1 MTMPGRKFSQSNNKY
16 RYGFGGQ
23 EKSDEIKGE
32 GNSYTAEY
40 WEYDPRLG
48 RRWNVDP
55 ITKPHESPYAAFS
68 NNPITN
74 IDPLGNSDSTVT
86 SPNGGSFTLPE
97 SAKITKNSF
106 AYTNAAG
113 VKFQHSDGA
122 VESFTWQDKEY
133 TARYNSKTGEFTG
146 YKAQLDAAHGNQ
158 MLPFSYGK
166 MDWLIERVMA
176 NSSSGPMNQLEEY
189 RARRAYGGY
198 LPGETQFDRFC
209 RNCNNSHIEEM
220 MDFGGGG
227 YNMWG
232 GYGKIANSSKFINLA
247 SSERTAHIIAGDA
260 TGGGHAWFGSWKG
273 FTNGLTGQKSMFPVT
288 WSNGKI
294 MNAASDVLVNNPIAR
309 QTGPA
314 GSLFENS
321 GRLARFTTFGEYQ
334 GIKLKVVWNNADIIT
349 AHPIK

>member
-1 MTMPGRKFSQSNNKY
+1 MVMPGRKFAQANTKY

-40 WEYDPRLG
+40 WEYDSRLG

-68 NNPITN
+68 NKPIIN

-113 VKFQHSDGA
+113 IKFQHTDGA
-122 VESFTWQDKEY
+122 VESFNWQGKDY
-133 TARYNSKTGEFTG
+133 TARYNSKTGEFTE
-146 YKAQLDAAHGNQ
+146 YKAETDAAHGNQ
-158 MLPFSYGK
+158 TISFSYGL
-166 MDWLIERVMA
+166 MDKLIERIMA
-176 NSSSGPMNQLEEY
+176 NSSGPSNQLEEY
-189 RARRAYGGY
+189 RARRAYPGY

-220 MDFGGGG
+220 LDFGGGG

-232 GYGKIANSSKFINLA
+232 GYGGVANSTKFINLA

-260 TGGGHAWFGSWKG
+260 TGGGHGWFGSWQS
-273 FTNGLTGQKSMFPVT
+273 FTNGLTGQKSMFPIT

-294 MNAASDVLVNNPIAR
+294 MNAVSDVTVNNQWMQ
-309 QTGPA
+309 QTGRA
-314 GSLFENS
+314 GATLTRS
-321 GRLARFTTFGEYQ
+321 GQPVRYTIQ
-334 GIKLKVVWNNADIIT
+334 GSFQGVKIKVVTTATDIIT